1 MPAASSSRLRSRST
15 WYSRSKY
22 AKVPLANNRDS
33 AITATN
39 AAIRFALTEANGSL
53 IRALA
58 RLARWRPGSKAF
70 RLCRP
75 AVRCD
80 RLSPQ
85 PEARGLCRPAV
96 RRDRRSVQPE
106 ARGPCRPAVRRDR
119 RSVQPEAR
127 GLCRPAVRREW
138 GTRALIASTYG
149 QPSERPSCPP
159 AARGGRLAW
168 FGLDE
173 LVADAPDGLDA
184 GGALAQFFA

>member
-22 AKVPLANNRDS
+22 AKVPLANNSDS

-58 RLARWRPGSKAF
+58 RLARWRPGSEAI

-80 RLSPQ
+80 RRSPQ

-106 ARGPCRPAVRRDR
+106 ARG
-119 RSVQPEAR
+119 
-127 GLCRPAVRREW
+127 LCRPAVRRECSAQ
-138 GTRALIASTYG
+138 ALIARTYG
-149 QPSERPSCPP
+149 QPSERASCPP
-159 AARGGRLAW
+159 AARRGRLAW

-173 LVADAPDGLDA
+173 LVADAPDSLDA